1 MNYIQYMKPGDKFNP
16 SQWDFN
22 KVDKSKLT
30 PEQIKYAVEQ
40 YFWRTKDPE
49 MKKQYEL
56 WSDYQKRDNAS
67 QKADPMS
74 DIAAASELP
83 EVTITMAKPNYIDQ
97 IKSDVRNKWNNMSTE
112 DKVHAGIDAATT
124 IGGFI
129 PGADV
134 VADGVEFLHSLQRK
148 DLAGAGIGAAA
159 MVLPFV
165 SAPMLRR
172 IVDPQSIG
180 DILKNFKIGGR
191 QVGLQQ
197 QPVIAKQ
204 SPKNIEEEL
213 GRLGIPKGERR
224 QWLKGKTADSA
235 YDSALGLGNNT
246 YTKAVRDA
254 HFKAKSPKG
263 QLNTTHASI
272 WDFTMFEP
280 KVSMWSGQV
289 DPFYHFGDDV
299 SAAWFRRNPDYKVK
313 NYHLKLEAPIE
324 VSDFTHGNLFE
335 IISELKR
342 KGIIDDAEAIR
353 LKDKYWRAAEDDI
366 HEAAAS
372 LLDELGFDG
381 IKYVNEVEGPGSQAF
396 GVPRKTQMKLTN
408 AITYDDNGKI
418 IPLSK
423 RDDFTSID
431 PRYKSGGTIH
441 IKKKNRGKFTASA
454 KAAGEGV
461 QEHAHKVMNDPN
473 ATPLQK
479 KRANFAI
486 QAKKWHRKHQLG
498 GKINYLNIF

>member
-83 EVTITMAKPNYIDQ
+83 EVTITTAKPNYIDQ
-97 IKSDVRNKWNNMSTE
+97 IKSDIRNKWTNTSTE

-129 PGADV
+129 PGVDV
-134 VADGVEFLHSLQRK
+134 VADGADVLHSLQRK
-148 DLAGAGIGAAA
+148 DWTGAGIGAAA

-191 QVGLQQ
+191 QVGIQH
-197 QPVIAKQ
+197 QPVTVKQ

-224 QWLKGKTADSA
+224 QWLKGHTADRA

-246 YTKAVRDA
+246 YTQAVRDA
-254 HFKAKSPKG
+254 HFKAKAPQG
-263 QLNTTHASI
+263 ILNTSHSSLD
-272 WDFTMFEP
+272 DFTIFEP
-280 KVSMWSGQV
+280 IKVEGHIE
-289 DPFYHFGDDV
+289 PFYHFGDNDGIT
-299 SAAWFRRNPDYKVK
+299 AAWFHSLTKHNYKTK
-313 NYHLKLEAPIE
+313 YYHLNLQNPLE
-324 VSDFTHGNLFE
+324 VSDNTHYSSMALINGMH
-335 IISELKR
+335 KR
-342 KGIIDDAEAIR
+342 GYIDDIR
-353 LKDKYWRAAEDDI
+353 REELLNKYYRIGEDDPK
-366 HEAAAS
+366 EAAYQ
-372 LLDELGFDG
+372 LLREFGNDG
-381 IKYVNEVEGPGSQAF
+381 IKYFNDIEGSGSWSFA
-396 GVPRKTQMKLTN
+396 VPTNKQMKLSN
-408 AITYDDNGKI
+408 AITYDDEGKI
-418 IPLSK
+418 IPLSQ
-423 RDDFTSID
+423 RDNFLSKD
-431 PRYKSGGTIH
+431 PRYKSGGNIH
-441 IKKKNRGKFTASA
+441 IKKKNEGKFS
-454 KAAGEGV
+454 
-461 QEHAHKVMNDPN
+461 KVRDYVDYKNN
-473 ATPLQK
+473 K
-479 KRANFAI
+479 
-486 QAKKWHRKHQLG
+486 
-498 GKINYLNIF
+498 